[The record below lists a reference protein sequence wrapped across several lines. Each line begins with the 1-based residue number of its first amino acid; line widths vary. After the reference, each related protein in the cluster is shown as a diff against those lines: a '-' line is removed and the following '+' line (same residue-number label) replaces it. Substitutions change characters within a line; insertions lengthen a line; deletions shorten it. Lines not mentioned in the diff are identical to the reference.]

1 MGLIHVFFLFFEA
14 SAGLFFSGAAAPGY
28 ASRSQTLFYFA
39 TQKEPIRTLNV
50 ERLPFSPLWGLT
62 VVGRGVVLNGI
73 LLGLSAYALR

>member
-1 MGLIHVFFLFFEA
+1 MGLILVFFLFFEA

-28 ASRSQTLFYFA
+28 F
-39 TQKEPIRTLNV
+39 EPIRTLNV

-62 VVGRGVVLNGI
+62 VVGRGAVLNGI